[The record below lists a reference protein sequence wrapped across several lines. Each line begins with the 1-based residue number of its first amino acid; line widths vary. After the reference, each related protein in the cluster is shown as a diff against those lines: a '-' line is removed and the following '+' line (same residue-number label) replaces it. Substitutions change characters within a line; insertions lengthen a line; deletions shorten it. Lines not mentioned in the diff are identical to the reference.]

1 MNRRNFFSKMMALPA
16 GLWMSNFDTFCESSS
31 AVNQVKIT
39 AIKVI
44 QLDFEHDGC
53 LLKIETDAGL
63 VGYGETGVTSRVARA
78 FLQDRNRLIGA
89 DPLSIRTHFH
99 NMTTPVHPLVAPMAL
114 ISGIDIA
121 LWDLA
126 GKILGQ
132 PVYKLL
138 GGPFRDGCPM
148 YSHGSYLKDMLDPAS
163 CRSWADYIK
172 QHTEGFT
179 SFKLGPPFRVQ
190 MPYHPTITTAEL
202 KLLSQ
207 GFSNL
212 RQAVGESVEL
222 GLHLHNELDS
232 YSAIAMANTCK
243 PFNIVYIEDPINVP
257 FSDGWVKLKQGT
269 EVPVMTG
276 EKLLTLLDFKPF
288 LDEKVVDIIHPDI
301 SFAGGFTGCMK
312 IADYAAMSRT
322 PVALHNVGTLIR
334 TYASA
339 HLSMAIQN
347 FYKSESSLG
356 EPGRGQVTEQMT
368 PAEPPVIKNGILQV
382 PDRPGLGLLLDDDFL
397 KKHLIKDEP
406 WWG

>member
-1 MNRRNFFSKMMALPA
+1 MSYPKLTRNENNLEKKFFSNLMALPA
-16 GLWMSNFDTFCESSS
+16 GLWMSNFDALCESSS
-31 AVNQVKIT
+31 AVDQVKIT

-63 VGYGETGVTSRVARA
+63 AGYGETGVTSRVARA

-99 NMTTPVHPLVAPMAL
+99 NMTTPVHPLFAPMAL

-163 CRSWADYIK
+163 CRSWADYIN
-172 QHTEGFT
+172 QHPEGFR

-190 MPYHPTITTAEL
+190 MPYHPIITPAEL

-207 GFSNL
+207 GFGNL
-212 RQAVGESVEL
+212 REAVGDSVEL
-222 GLHLHNELDS
+222 GLHLHNELDT

-243 PFNIVYIEDPINVP
+243 PFNINYIED
-257 FSDGWVKLKQGT
+257 L
-269 EVPVMTG
+269 
-276 EKLLTLLDFKPF
+276 
-288 LDEKVVDIIHPDI
+288 
-301 SFAGGFTGCMK
+301 
-312 IADYAAMSRT
+312 
-322 PVALHNVGTLIR
+322 
-334 TYASA
+334 
-339 HLSMAIQN
+339 
-347 FYKSESSLG
+347 
-356 EPGRGQVTEQMT
+356 
-368 PAEPPVIKNGILQV
+368 
-382 PDRPGLGLLLDDDFL
+382 
-397 KKHLIKDEP
+397 
-406 WWG
+406 